1 MIIRFTAF
9 KRFFLI
15 ITISLILIFLFVN
28 VNFFLKFLYPF
39 PYRDIIYRYS
49 KQFDLDPF
57 LVVSVIKV
65 ESRFNP
71 YAESQQGALGLMQI
85 MPETA
90 LWVAKNLNVGYSKEK
105 LFEPEYN
112 IMLGCWYLSNLHS
125 EFKGNLAL
133 VLASYNGG
141 RGNVREWL
149 RTGQWDGNIDSLEDI
164 PFSETRDFV
173 KKVLKIYDRYKK
185 IYYDRYKKIYNEERE
200 RVVLIGG

>member
-1 MIIRFTAF
+1 MILRLAVL

-15 ITISLILIFLFVN
+15 ITISLILIFLIVN
-28 VNFFLKFLYPF
+28 INFFWKLLYPF

-49 KQFDLDPF
+49 KQFDLDPL
-57 LVVSVIKV
+57 LVVAVIKV

-90 LWVAKNLNVGYSKEK
+90 VWVAKNLNVGYSKEK
-105 LFEPEYN
+105 LFEPDYN
-112 IMLGCWYLSNLHS
+112 IMLGCWYLSNLYS

-141 RGNVREWL
+141 RGNVREWI
-149 RTGQWDGNIDSLEDI
+149 RTGQWNGNIHSLEKI

-173 KKVLKIYDRYKK
+173 KKVLKNYERYKK
-185 IYYDRYKKIYNEERE
+185 IYKEESEGGVR
-200 RVVLIGG
+200 IGN